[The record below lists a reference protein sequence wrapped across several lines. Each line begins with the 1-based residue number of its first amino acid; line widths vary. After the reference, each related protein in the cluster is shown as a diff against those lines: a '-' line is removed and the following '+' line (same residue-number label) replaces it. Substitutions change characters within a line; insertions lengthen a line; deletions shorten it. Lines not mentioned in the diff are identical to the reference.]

1 MTIEKMKYEKH
12 HFLIFK
18 GARLQCFKEK
28 ERQLSGFFVIQSFF
42 TQINDIQL
50 YYTAVTTFS
59 WTLLKIMMIMTIFD
73 DDAKKAI

>member
-1 MTIEKMKYEKH
+1 MFQRKRKTT
-12 HFLIFK
+12 
-18 GARLQCFKEK
+18 
-28 ERQLSGFFVIQSFF
+28 GFFVIFSFF
-42 TQINDIQL
+42 DQINDIQL